1 MAIATLLPA
10 APRVRPTPGSAPKAN
25 LRVFY
30 APFPM
35 SRHRPQGEAR
45 RYRTEPIDRE
55 DVMHPL
61 FEELFINTDDA
72 EFQAERERRARRTR
86 RNRSRI
92 MTVRSRTGA
101 PMPRGSSG

>member
-1 MAIATLLPA
+1 
-10 APRVRPTPGSAPKAN
+10 
-25 LRVFY
+25 
-30 APFPM
+30 
-35 SRHRPQGEAR
+35 
-45 RYRTEPIDRE
+45 
-55 DVMHPL
+55 MHPL